1 MHWRMFR
8 DIAGHEELTDRI
20 IGCGIRV
27 HESFGPGLLESIYKS
42 CLVIELK
49 EAGLVL
55 DTTRRI
61 PLVYRGHDIGAHFCP
76 DIIIENTVI
85 IELKAVDA
93 IAPVH
98 RAQLITYLK
107 LTGLPV
113 GLLMNFNVELL
124 RSGVRR
130 VVRPDLYKKS

>member
-1 MHWRMFR
+1 MHWGMFH
-8 DIAGHEELTDRI
+8 DTAGHEELTDRI

-42 CLVIELK
+42 CLLIELR
-49 EAGLVL
+49 EAGLLL

-76 DIIIENTVI
+76 DIIIEDTVI
-85 IELKAVDA
+85 VELKAVET

-98 RAQLITYLK
+98 KTQLITYLK

-113 GLLMNFNVELL
+113 GLLMNFNVDVLKN
-124 RSGVRR
+124 GTRR
-130 VVRPDLYKKS
+130 VVRPDLYRRA